1 MAAKKEVKATKVVAK
16 KQDKKIDYSAMS
28 TGELKTL
35 LEDKQQG
42 LLETRRSHR
51 SGELVNPRVL
61 AASRKDVARIL
72 TAINANKES
81 K

>member
-16 KQDKKIDYSAMS
+16 KDVKVDYSAMNVAD
-28 TGELKTL
+28 LNKAL
-35 LEDKQQG
+35 AAKQNDVLEGK
-42 LLETRRSHR
+42 RSHR

-61 AASRKDVARIL
+61 AGHRKEVARIL
-72 TAINANKES
+72 TAINAQKES

>member
-16 KQDKKIDYSAMS
+16 KDVKVDYKAMS
-28 TGELKTL
+28 VAELNKVL
-35 LEDKQQG
+35 VEKQHDILESK
-42 LLETRRSHR
+42 RSHR

-61 AASRKDVARIL
+61 TANRKEVARIL
-72 TAINANKES
+72 TAINAQKES

>member
-16 KQDKKIDYSAMS
+16 KQDKKVDYRAMS

-35 LEDKQQG
+35 LEDKQQSM
-42 LLETRRSHR
+42 LETKRSHR

-61 AASRKDVARIL
+61 AASRKEIARIL

>member
-16 KQDKKIDYSAMS
+16 KDVKVDYSAMDVA
-28 TGELKTL
+28 ELNKVL
-35 LEDKQQG
+35 VEKQNDILESK
-42 LLETRRSHR
+42 RSHR

-61 AASRKDVARIL
+61 VSHRKEVARIL
-72 TAINANKES
+72 TAINAQKES

>member
-1 MAAKKEVKATKVVAK
+1 MATRKEVKATKVVAK
-16 KQDKKIDYSAMS
+16 KQDKKVDY
-28 TGELKTL
+28 TGKSQDDLQKL
-35 LEDKQQG
+35 LAEKRQEQLDTKK
-42 LLETRRSHR
+42 SHI

-61 AASRKDVARIL
+61 AATRKEVARIM

>member
-16 KQDKKIDYSAMS
+16 KDVKVDYSAMDVA
-28 TGELKTL
+28 ELNKVL
-35 LEDKQQG
+35 AEKQNDILESK
-42 LLETRRSHR
+42 RSHR

-61 AASRKDVARIL
+61 VSYRKEVARIL
-72 TAINANKES
+72 TAINAQKES

>member
-16 KQDKKIDYSAMS
+16 KQDAKVDYKAMDVA
-28 TGELKTL
+28 ELNRVL
-35 LEDKQQG
+35 AEKQQDI
-42 LLETRRSHR
+42 LESKRSHR

-61 AASRKDVARIL
+61 ATNRKEVARIL
-72 TAINANKES
+72 TAINALKES